1 MKKETLKEKM
11 FRIWKANESD
21 DTIDIVYT
29 KPEDDTV
36 DVILDPEDDT
46 VNI

>member
-36 DVILDPEDDT
+36 DVILYPEDDT

>member
-21 DTIDIVYT
+21 DTIDIVCT

>member
-11 FRIWKANESD
+11 FRIWKANESE
-21 DTIDIVYT
+21 DTINIVET

-36 DVILDPEDDT
+36 DVIIYPEDDT